1 MNAPDL
7 TYRQSCG
14 MFTAF
19 FSETEAGRAG
29 PFKGRQEVTDKMA
42 KGDMIYG
49 LFGRATVTSCSK
61 ILSKAVSA

>member
-1 MNAPDL
+1 MNMKPKQFKVS
-7 TYRQSCG
+7 YRYD
-14 MFTAF
+14 
-19 FSETEAGRAG
+19 EPRRAG

-49 LFGRATVTSCSK
+49 PFGRATVTSCSK